1 LFAWRV
7 GFAFSAVKR
16 DRLLAEPKGL
26 ARERDTMN
34 REEKRIRK
42 EIDLAIASVMKKRKV
57 ASIIARVL
65 GLVAFVAWIIFFVIV
80 LN

>member
-1 LFAWRV
+1 
-7 GFAFSAVKR
+7 
-16 DRLLAEPKGL
+16 
-26 ARERDTMN
+26 MN